1 MLRIKIA
8 ILFHS
13 MMQVMIYYLIS
24 LLSVVFMLGF
34 TEELT
39 SWGYF
44 KGSAF
49 EKSYILVF
57 MVLLVISLILGWFAA
72 RLYDKLV
79 GYFRCKFLDN
89 LCDLGYL
96 TKEIIE
102 EVICEDIEKQLQEGD
117 WYLLPEHLGRS
128 YLFFRGDKTVN
139 LRYLFKKHPDSKQV
153 KMQTSKY
160 VLTDLSVGKFEGLD
174 TLCEFGEWNSLKF
187 V

>member
-1 MLRIKIA
+1 
-8 ILFHS
+8 
-13 MMQVMIYYLIS
+13 
-24 LLSVVFMLGF
+24 MLGF

-57 MVLLVISLILGWFAA
+57 MIIMAISLVLGWFAA

-96 TKEIIE
+96 AKEVTE

-117 WYLLPEHLGRS
+117 WYLLPKHLGRA
-128 YLFFRGDKTVN
+128 YLFFRGEKMVN
-139 LRYLFKKHPDSKQV
+139 LRYLFKKHLGSKQV

-160 VLTDLSVGKFEGLD
+160 VLTDLSVGKFDGLA

-187 V
+187 I

>member
-1 MLRIKIA
+1 
-8 ILFHS
+8 
-13 MMQVMIYYLIS
+13 MMQVMVYYLIG

-34 TEELT
+34 TGELT

-44 KGSAF
+44 KRGVF
-49 EKSYILVF
+49 EKSYRMVF
-57 MVLLVISLILGWFAA
+57 MVLMVISLILGCFAA

-79 GYFRCKFLDN
+79 GYFRCKFLDS
-89 LCDLGYL
+89 LCDSGYL
-96 TKEIIE
+96 IKEVTE

-117 WYLLPEHLGRS
+117 WYLLPKHLGRS
-128 YLFFRGDKTVN
+128 YLFFRGMEMVN

-160 VLTDLSVGKFEGLD
+160 ILTDLSVGKFDGLD
-174 TLCEFGEWNSLKF
+174 TLCEFGEWNSLKL

>member
-1 MLRIKIA
+1 MLRIKTA

-13 MMQVMIYYLIS
+13 MMQVMVYYLIS

-44 KGSAF
+44 KRGVF
-49 EKSYILVF
+49 EKSYTVVF
-57 MVLLVISLILGWFAA
+57 MVLMVISLILGCFAA

-79 GYFRCKFLDN
+79 GYFRRKFLDS

-96 TKEIIE
+96 TKEVTE
-102 EVICEDIEKQLQEGD
+102 EVICEDIEKQLLEGD
-117 WYLLPEHLGRS
+117 WYLLPRHLGRS
-128 YLFFRGDKTVN
+128 YLFFRGEKTVN
-139 LRYLFKKHPDSKQV
+139 LRYLLKKHPDSKQV

-160 VLTDLSVGKFEGLD
+160 VLTDLSVGKFDGLG
-174 TLCEFGEWNSLKF
+174 TLCEFGEWSSLKL

>member
-13 MMQVMIYYLIS
+13 MMQVMVYYLIS

-57 MVLLVISLILGWFAA
+57 MVLLAISLVLGWFAA

-79 GYFRCKFLDN
+79 AYFRGKFLDN

-160 VLTDLSVGKFEGLD
+160 VLTDLSVGRFDGLE
-174 TLCEFGEWNSLKF
+174 TLCEFGEWSSLKF
-187 V
+187 I

>member
-1 MLRIKIA
+1 
-8 ILFHS
+8 
-13 MMQVMIYYLIS
+13 MQVMVYYLIS

-57 MVLLVISLILGWFAA
+57 MVLLAISLVLGWFAA

-79 GYFRCKFLDN
+79 AYFRGKFLDN

-160 VLTDLSVGKFEGLD
+160 VLTDLSVGRFDGLE
-174 TLCEFGEWNSLKF
+174 TLCEFGEWSSLKF
-187 V
+187 I